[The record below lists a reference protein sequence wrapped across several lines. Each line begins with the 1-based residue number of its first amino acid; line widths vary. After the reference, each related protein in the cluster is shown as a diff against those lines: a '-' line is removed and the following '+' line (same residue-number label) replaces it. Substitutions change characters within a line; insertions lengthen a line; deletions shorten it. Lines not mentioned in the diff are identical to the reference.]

1 MQFDSVQSSGYTQ
14 ILHIVVKLGIAVMGK
29 QYKVIDD
36 KLKDFIDRQS
46 VFFVA
51 TAAETGRINLSP
63 KGMDSL
69 RVLTESRVVWL
80 NLTGSGNETAAH
92 LLENSRMTLMFCAF
106 EAKPL
111 ILRLYG
117 QAKVLHPR
125 DKDWADLISIF
136 PNIPGARQMI
146 DLQIELVGTSC
157 GWAVPEM
164 DLKGQRDLLQKW
176 GEQKGEEGIEQYW
189 KENNQRSI
197 DNKPTGI
204 FEALE

>member
-1 MQFDSVQSSGYTQ
+1 MAKY
-14 ILHIVVKLGIAVMGK
+14 
-29 QYKVIDD
+29 YKTINNN
-36 KLKDFIDRQS
+36 LKGFIKRQP

-51 TAAETGRINLSP
+51 TAGEAGRINLSP

-69 RVLTESRVVWL
+69 RVLTETRVVWL

-106 EAKPL
+106 EEKPL

-125 DKDWADLISIF
+125 DEAWADLITIF
-136 PNIPGARQMI
+136 PKISGTRQII
-146 DLQIELVGTSC
+146 DLQIDSLQTSC
-157 GWAVPEM
+157 GWAVPFMTFQEERTQ
-164 DLKGQRDLLQKW
+164 LEEWAEKQ
-176 GEQKGEEGIEQYW
+176 GEAGVEQYW
-189 KENNQRSI
+189 KDKNQMSI

-204 FEALE
+204 LKHLNK